1 MDRAELA
8 RACVEVEKAGGSV
21 REFLA
26 EHGCISPWGT
36 WYRLQKEELHRK
48 EGQITDGKGRVNMAR
63 KITLEQK
70 KKVVQIAI
78 EGGDPLEYLRQLG
91 SKNPSGL
98 WWTIKNDL
106 KAADPELYAKI
117 PRLDGKK
124 PHIIPPEEEILKPG
138 DTVKVE
144 IKGEPVAESRVIAH
158 EIKLDENG
166 MKIDEQYVLGNVGSI
181 PEELPKIP
189 DGEEKQEITK
199 PVGYFP
205 KFAEPVLPMDLPKM
219 FPGFQVTAVNGKFGQ
234 YRVGIDP
241 SCKEAY
247 FDFDGLD
254 FDTQIRLPQHDLA
267 AFVEELTRAAQ
278 ILGVKI
284 DKNEDKTA

>member
-8 RACVEVEKAGGSV
+8 KECVAVEKAGGSV

-36 WYRLQKEELHRK
+36 WYRLQKEELHRS
-48 EGQITDGKGRVNMAR
+48 ESQITSGKGDANKLSR

-70 KKVVQIAI
+70 KKAVQIAI
-78 EGGDPLEYLRQLG
+78 EGGDVLEYLRQLG

-98 WWTIKNDL
+98 WWTIKNDV

-117 PRLDGKK
+117 PRLDAKQQ
-124 PHIIPPEEEILKPG
+124 HIIPQEEREAHKEERLKEAKKKGLVQEEEHHILPG
-138 DTVKVE
+138 QMDE
-144 IKGEPVAESRVIAH
+144 RV
-158 EIKLDENG
+158 NTT
-166 MKIDEQYVLGNVGSI
+166 S
-181 PEELPKIP
+181 EELPKVP
-189 DGEEKQEITK
+189 DGEVKQDIPEIK
-199 PVGYFP
+199 
-205 KFAEPVLPMDLPKM
+205 EPVLPMDLPQM

-241 SCKEAY
+241 SGKEAY

-254 FDTQIRLPQHDLA
+254 FDTQIRMPQRDLA

-278 ILGVKI
+278 ILGVK
-284 DKNEDKTA
+284 N

>member
-8 RACVEVEKAGGSV
+8 MACVEVEKAGGSV

-26 EHGCISPWGT
+26 EQGCISPWGT
-36 WYRLQKEELHRK
+36 WYRLQKEELHRRDS
-48 EGQITDGKGRVNMAR
+48 QITDGKGRVNMAR

-98 WWTIKNDL
+98 WWTIKNDV

-117 PRLDGKK
+117 PRLDGKQQ
-124 PHIIPPEEEILKPG
+124 HIIPPEEREAKREEIRKEAEKRGLVQEEKHNILPG
-138 DTVKVE
+138 LPEKAQME
-144 IKGEPVAESRVIAH
+144 LG
-158 EIKLDENG
+158 LMDEMVNTTS
-166 MKIDEQYVLGNVGSI
+166 DD
-181 PEELPKIP
+181 LPKIP

-205 KFAEPVLPMDLPKM
+205 KFVEPVLPMDLQQMLPR
-219 FPGFQVTAVNGKFGQ
+219 FTVTSVRGKFGEWHLDEKHNSLDF
-234 YRVGIDP
+234 RGAEGEEICFRP
-241 SCKEAY
+241 EAW
-247 FDFDGLD
+247 FDFMVE
-254 FDTQIRLPQHDLA
+254 IRA
-267 AFVEELTRAAQ
+267 VMQ

>member
-8 RACVEVEKAGGSV
+8 RECVAVEKAGGSV

-36 WYRLQKEELHRK
+36 WYRLQKEELHRS
-48 EGQITDGKGRVNMAR
+48 ESQITSGKGDANKLSR

-70 KKVVQIAI
+70 KKAVQIAI
-78 EGGDPLEYLRQLG
+78 EGGDVLEYLRQLG

-98 WWTIKNDL
+98 WWTIKNDV
-106 KAADPELYAKI
+106 KAADPELYSKI

-124 PHIIPPEEEILKPG
+124 PAEKQEADPQEEKTQDLPKVPEE
-138 DTVKVE
+138 
-144 IKGEPVAESRVIAH
+144 VAEEVLEKMARQAQKIAKR
-158 EIKLDENG
+158 EKD
-166 MKIDEQYVLGNVGSI
+166 V
-181 PEELPKIP
+181 PELPKVP

-205 KFAEPVLPMDLPKM
+205 KFAEPVLPMDLPQII
-219 FPGFQVTAVNGKFGQ
+219 PGFAVTAINGKFGQ
-234 YRVGIDP
+234 YRVGTDP
-241 SCKEAY
+241 SGKEAY

-254 FDTQIRLPQHDLA
+254 FDTQIRMPQHDLA
-267 AFVEELTRAAQ
+267 AFVEELTRAAH
-278 ILGVKI
+278 ILGVK
-284 DKNEDKTA
+284 N

>member
-26 EHGCISPWGT
+26 EQGCISLWGT

-48 EGQITDGKGRVNMAR
+48 ENQITDGKGRANMAR

-70 KKVVQIAI
+70 KKVVKIAI

-91 SKNPSGL
+91 SKNPIGL

-124 PHIIPPEEEILKPG
+124 PAEKQEADPQEEKTQ
-138 DTVKVE
+138 D
-144 IKGEPVAESRVIAH
+144 
-158 EIKLDENG
+158 
-166 MKIDEQYVLGNVGSI
+166 
-181 PEELPKIP
+181 LPKVP

-205 KFAEPVLPMDLPKM
+205 KFAEPVLPMDLPQM
-219 FPGFQVTAVNGKFGQ
+219 FPGFTVTSVRGNFGEWHLDEKHNSLDF
-234 YRVGIDP
+234 RGAEGEEICFRP
-241 SCKEAY
+241 EAW
-247 FDFDGLD
+247 FDFMVE
-254 FDTQIRLPQHDLA
+254 IRA
-267 AFVEELTRAAQ
+267 VMQ

-284 DKNEDKTA
+284 DKNEEKTA

>member
-8 RACVEVEKAGGSV
+8 KECVAVEKAGGSV

-36 WYRLQKEELHRK
+36 WYRLQKEELHRS
-48 EGQITDGKGRVNMAR
+48 ESQITSGKGDVNKLSR

-70 KKVVQIAI
+70 KKAVQVAI
-78 EGGDPLEYLRQLG
+78 EGGDVLEYLRQLG

-98 WWTIKNDL
+98 WWTIKNDV

-117 PRLDGKK
+117 PRLDAKQQ
-124 PHIIPPEEEILKPG
+124 HIIPQEERAEVREERRKEAEKKGLLQEKEHHILPGMPEKAQMELGLMDE
-138 DTVKVE
+138 
-144 IKGEPVAESRVIAH
+144 RVNTTS
-158 EIKLDENG
+158 ED
-166 MKIDEQYVLGNVGSI
+166 
-181 PEELPKIP
+181 LPKVP

-205 KFAEPVLPMDLPKM
+205 KFVEPVLPMDLPQM
-219 FPGFQVTAVNGKFGQ
+219 FPGFTVTAINGKFGQ

-241 SCKEAY
+241 SGKEAY

-254 FDTQIRLPQHDLA
+254 FDTQIRMPQHDLA

-278 ILGVKI
+278 ILGVK
-284 DKNEDKTA
+284 N

>member
-8 RACVEVEKAGGSV
+8 KACVEVEKAGGSV

-26 EHGCISPWGT
+26 EQGCISPWGT

-48 EGQITDGKGRVNMAR
+48 ESQITDGKGRVNMAR

-78 EGGDPLEYLRQLG
+78 EGGDPLEYLRQHG
-91 SKNPSGL
+91 SKNPTGL

-124 PHIIPPEEEILKPG
+124 PPLPEANRDEKEAEHHILPGLPEKAQMELGLMDE
-138 DTVKVE
+138 
-144 IKGEPVAESRVIAH
+144 RVNTTS
-158 EIKLDENG
+158 ED
-166 MKIDEQYVLGNVGSI
+166 
-181 PEELPKIP
+181 LPKVP

-205 KFAEPVLPMDLPKM
+205 KFVEPVLPMDLLQM
-219 FPGFQVTAVNGKFGQ
+219 FPGFQVTAINGKFGQ

-247 FDFDGLD
+247 FDFDGVD